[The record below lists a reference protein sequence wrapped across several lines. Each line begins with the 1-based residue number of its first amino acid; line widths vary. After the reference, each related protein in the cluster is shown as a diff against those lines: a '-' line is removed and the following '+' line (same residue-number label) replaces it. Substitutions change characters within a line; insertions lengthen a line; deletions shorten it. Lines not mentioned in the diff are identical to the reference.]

1 MKEIEID
8 SLNSQELYNLL
19 TSTITPR
26 PIAFVSTKD
35 SSGQDNLS
43 PFSFFNVFSVTPPVV
58 VFSPV
63 NRISDNSK
71 KDTLK
76 NVIKSKEC
84 VIALANTK
92 IVQQVSLASGNYDSN
107 IDEFKKAGFTKKKAT
122 LIDVNL
128 INEAP
133 VNFECKVTQIVELGS
148 KGGAG
153 NLVICEILKI
163 HIDENVFDHDN
174 KIDPLKL
181 DIVSRLGLSWYGR
194 TTDNGIF
201 KIAKPMSSFGIGFD
215 NLPNEIIESK
225 VFTGHDLA
233 MLASVDS
240 IPAKKNKESLTL
252 KTEEKHILAKKILKQ
267 GKIKEAWEILI

>member
-76 NVIKSKEC
+76 NVINSKEC

-240 IPAKKNKESLTL
+240 IPTKKNKESLTL

>member
-194 TTDNGIF
+194 TSDDSIF